1 MDDFELQRLMRLLPP
16 PPPRWVQAAK
26 ELPFVRDEVAQI
38 LAQAARDESFSSA
51 LRTDA
56 QATLEAHGYD
66 LSEDVVAHMLKRLS

>member
-26 ELPFVRDEVAQI
+26 ELPFVDF
-38 LAQAARDESFSSA
+38 DHA

-56 QATLEAHGYD
+56 AATLELQGYD
-66 LSEDVVAHMLKRLS
+66 LSSDVVAHMLKRLPRSDNS